1 MEQAIMNYNTMI
13 ERRNAAND
21 TYAAT
26 HSSTLPKNEIPKEE
40 TALSG
45 LCVNCI
51 KLNEC
56 SYYRRNSKPVIFCEE
71 YECAQEI
78 INQAIASPQND
89 SEVEENMIAGR
100 VKGLCINCERRDT
113 CSFPKPEG
121 GVWHCEEYL

>member
-1 MEQAIMNYNTMI
+1 MKQAIMNYNPTV

-21 TYAAT
+21 DYAAMQP
-26 HSSTLPKNEIPKEE
+26 STLPPKEIPPVE
-40 TALSG
+40 TTFNG

-71 YECAQEI
+71 YECAQEAF
-78 INQAIASPQND
+78 NQAIASPQND
-89 SEVEENMIAGR
+89 SEVEESMIAGR